1 MNTKPRR
8 ILIFSLTY
16 YPTFVGGAEVA
27 VKEITDRISSD
38 DIIFDMITIGDGRM
52 KAQGSIINDQA
63 ERISNVNVYR
73 VLSGIGLVQKLLF
86 PFVAYR
92 KALQLQAEHGYH
104 AVWAIMASYG
114 GFAAHLFK
122 HKNPHIPFL
131 LTIQEGDHFERRAG
145 VLKHLFKKIFKSAD
159 AIQAISNYLAEWST
173 SMGATCPID
182 VIPNAVDMNL
192 FTKTLSLEERTRLC
206 KSINK
211 KDDDII
217 LIHTG
222 RLVEKNAVADIVS
235 ALQYLPEQIRL
246 LQVGSGVLIEDL
258 KILVSDLKLESRVT
272 FVDYVPHDKMVSY
285 LKVADIFIRPSLTE
299 GLGNSFL
306 EAMAAGIPVIATPVG
321 GIPDFLIDGETGLF
335 CEVHNPKSIAQK
347 VEKLIKDKESREYIV
362 GRARAMVEKKY
373 QWESVVEKMKVIF
386 DSM

>member
-38 DIIFDMITIGDGRM
+38 DIIFDMITIGDGR
-52 KAQGSIINDQA
+52 KNVQDSIINNQV
-63 ERISNVNVYR
+63 ERIGNVNVYR
-73 VLSGIGLVQKLLF
+73 VLNNMGFIQKLLF

-92 KALQLQAEHGYH
+92 KALHLHTQHTYH
-104 AVWAIMASYG
+104 ATWAIMASYA

-122 HKNPHIPFL
+122 QKNSNVPFL
-131 LTIQEGDHFERRAG
+131 LTIQEGDHFEKRAG
-145 VLKHLFKKIFKSAD
+145 ILKPLFKKIFKAAD
-159 AIQAISNYLAEWST
+159 AIQVISNYLAEWST
-173 SMGATCPID
+173 SMSATCPID
-182 VIPNAVDMNL
+182 LVPNAVNLNL
-192 FTKTLSLEERTRLC
+192 FTKTLSTEERAEISAR
-206 KSINK
+206 IGK
-211 KDDDII
+211 KENDII

-222 RLVEKNAVADIVS
+222 RLVEKNAVADIIS
-235 ALQYLPEQIRL
+235 ALLYLPEQVKL
-246 LQVGSGVLIEDL
+246 LQVGSGVLMANL
-258 KILVSDLKLESRVT
+258 KTLVSDLKLENRVI
-272 FVDYVPHDKMVSY
+272 FVDYVPHDEMVSY
-285 LKVADIFIRPSLTE
+285 LKIADIFIRPSLTE

-362 GRARAMVEKKY
+362 GRARTMVEKKY
-373 QWESVVEKMKVIF
+373 QWESVVEKMKKIF
-386 DSM
+386 GSL